1 MRVSVI
7 TPPQPIVSWEQ
18 ANAHLRLDGDVSV
31 KDYVEGLI
39 AVATAW
45 IDGPDGWLGRALG
58 LQVLEAALPSRVW
71 ASERRLPLPPLVE
84 ILSETPSDDGL
95 TTVRYRAGY
104 ADGQVPAPIRH
115 AILLLVG
122 HLYENRMAVTAAT
135 AMGAMPLGVDALL
148 SPYRVWSV

>member
-1 MRVSVI
+1 MRVAVV
-7 TPPQPIVSWEQ
+7 TPPAPILTAAQ
-18 ANAHLRLDGDVSV
+18 AKQHLRVEGDAENA
-31 KDYVEGLI
+31 YIEGLI
-39 AVATAW
+39 AVATAR

-58 LQVLEAALPSRVW
+58 TQVLEAVVPSSAW

-84 ILSETPSDDGL
+84 IVSETPADNGT

-104 ADGQVPAPIRH
+104 AEGAVPAPIRH
-115 AILLLVG
+115 AILLMVG

-135 AMGAMPLGVDALL
+135 SMGAMPMGVDALL